1 MWFEIWKGR
10 NKFAKRRIRTRVY
23 DTRFTICAAGADD
36 WWWSFVI
43 LKSNH
48 MLVSGV
54 SVNSLCQQGGLFALS
69 VNRHSVFINIKL
81 ALCSKTV
88 LESFENCHIYVK
100 KKPDAG
106 FMFYA
111 DIRGFCD
118 EKSQHIYNLNIFAEV
133 AFHGNHFSH
142 DHIQRLPWY
151 WGLVLIFRHT
161 SLHTWS
167 QHVIA
172 KEKGPPSAQEFMLTT
187 APEQGQN

>member
-1 MWFEIWKGR
+1 MCDLKFEKGR
-10 NKFAKRRIRTRVY
+10 NKFAKRRIRPGSMTP
-23 DTRFTICAAGADD
+23 RFTICAAGADD

-81 ALCSKTV
+81 AYVPKTV

-100 KKPDAG
+100 KKTWCWLYV
-106 FMFYA
+106 YA

-151 WGLVLIFRHT
+151 WGLVLISDTPHYTRG
-161 SLHTWS
+161 LN
-167 QHVIA
+167 
-172 KEKGPPSAQEFMLTT
+172 M
-187 APEQGQN
+187 